1 MMIFDGVGW
10 LISHLFDLLLLPFRA
25 LPPFWGLLFLSV
37 LSGLWMILV
46 FRAVSDQRRIAV
58 LRKRMGGE
66 VLGILLHV
74 SRPGTVA
81 LFAGRLIA
89 SNTIYL
95 WHLLRP
101 LLVIAIP
108 FALTWGQL
116 EARYATDTL
125 SDSTDPVTYTL
136 SYRELPPRDSLD
148 ICGDG
153 ISFYGP
159 TVMVDTLRE
168 ASFRI
173 VALNAAP
180 KTLSAG
186 ALTIPVGRTADWNG
200 ATLSRGF
207 RVDHSLER
215 LFRPWLSSAPELD
228 DAPIAGDMSLPG
240 TSYGVLGGHWSWA
253 VVFLVFSSLAA
264 IGGAIVFKVRI

>member
-1 MMIFDGVGW
+1 MIVFNAIGW
-10 LISHLFDLLLLPFRA
+10 LLTHLFDLLLFPFRP
-25 LPPFWGLLFLSV
+25 LPTFWGLLFLSI
-37 LSGLWMILV
+37 LTGLWMILV
-46 FRAVSDQRRIAV
+46 FRAVSDQGRIAV

-116 EARYATDTL
+116 EARYSTETL
-125 SDSTDPVTYTL
+125 SSTTGPVTYTL

-148 ICGDG
+148 ILGNG
-153 ISFYGP
+153 ISFFGP
-159 TVMVDTLRE
+159 TVMVDTLAE
-168 ASFRI
+168 VSFRI
-173 VALNAAP
+173 VPLNPAR

-186 ALTIPVGRTADWNG
+186 ELTVPVGRTADWNG
-200 ATLSRGF
+200 ARISRGF
-207 RVDHSLER
+207 RMGRAIER
-215 LFRPWLSSAPELD
+215 LFKPWLSPVPELH

-240 TSYGVLGGHWSWA
+240 TSFGVMGGHWSWA
-253 VVFLVFSSLAA
+253 AVFLVFSSLAA